1 VSDSDSLAF
10 WFSQEGPL
18 SALIEGYVVRE
29 QQLELAHQIE
39 KIVSQRGKLIA
50 EAGTGTGKTFAYL
63 IPAMLGRERVIIST
77 GTKTLQEQLYHRDIP
92 IIRKAL
98 RLPVAIAM
106 LKGRSNY
113 LCHQRLEREM
123 LKDRYE
129 SRQDIRW
136 LRKIVEWRGRTS
148 TGDLS
153 ELTSVPED
161 AAIRSRVC
169 SQPDSCRGNECDH
182 IGGCYLADARRKAMD
197 ADVLVINHHLLF
209 ADMMLKEE
217 GLGEVLPGAAAYILD
232 EAHQLPEIASLFFG
246 QSLASRQC
254 SDLIEEI
261 RLETQQNH
269 LESAQLNTALQN
281 AVDLLHQI
289 NQMLGGENSRQAWV
303 SEQETR
309 ITPHLIALAE
319 LFCVLGSELE
329 NWQSSVKTLAALVER
344 CADCVVVIQQFSGSP
359 AQEQVRWFETFT
371 KSFVLRETPLD
382 ISSRFREQI
391 EKHPAAWIFTS
402 ATLAVKGTF
411 DHFSSQM
418 GLEGAETLLVG
429 SPFDYANHAWLYL
442 PRGFP
447 EPDKPDYHDKVIRL
461 AELLT
466 QASRGRAFLLFTS
479 HRALRLAAERLQ
491 EVIPWTLLVQG
502 DMPKM
507 ELLNRFYADGQAVLL
522 GTTSFWEG
530 VDVRGPALSLVM
542 IDKLPFAAPNDPVMV
557 AKREWYQ
564 KKGKD
569 PFNELQVP
577 QAAILLKQGV
587 GRLIRDEKDRGVM
600 VICDPRL
607 KTRRYGK
614 VFLESLPPMKQEN
627 RYSEI
632 IHFLEDL

>member
-1 VSDSDSLAF
+1 
-10 WFSQEGPL
+10 
-18 SALIEGYVVRE
+18 
-29 QQLELAHQIE
+29 
-39 KIVSQRGKLIA
+39 
-50 EAGTGTGKTFAYL
+50 
-63 IPAMLGRERVIIST
+63 
-77 GTKTLQEQLYHRDIP
+77 
-92 IIRKAL
+92 
-98 RLPVAIAM
+98 
-106 LKGRSNY
+106 
-113 LCHQRLEREM
+113 
-123 LKDRYE
+123 
-129 SRQDIRW
+129 
-136 LRKIVEWRGRTS
+136 
-148 TGDLS
+148 
-153 ELTSVPED
+153 
-161 AAIRSRVC
+161 
-169 SQPDSCRGNECDH
+169 
-182 IGGCYLADARRKAMD
+182 
-197 ADVLVINHHLLF
+197 
-209 ADMMLKEE
+209 
-217 GLGEVLPGAAAYILD
+217 
-232 EAHQLPEIASLFFG
+232 
-246 QSLASRQC
+246 
-254 SDLIEEI
+254 
-261 RLETQQNH
+261 
-269 LESAQLNTALQN
+269 
-281 AVDLLHQI
+281 
-289 NQMLGGENSRQAWV
+289 
-303 SEQETR
+303 
-309 ITPHLIALAE
+309 
-319 LFCVLGSELE
+319 
-329 NWQSSVKTLAALVER
+329 
-344 CADCVVVIQQFSGSP
+344 
-359 AQEQVRWFETFT
+359 
-371 KSFVLRETPLD
+371 
-382 ISSRFREQI
+382 
-391 EKHPAAWIFTS
+391 
-402 ATLAVKGTF
+402 
-411 DHFSSQM
+411 M